1 MAWIANSLPLV
12 KTYVTWCFM
21 SQFPT
26 VSSRNIVSITDSDS
40 KKEKKKDEWG
50 KKYKSLYFS
59 SRNLSPPYQRNS
71 FALCTYFKEEISV
84 LSKQKQHPKIFF
96 FFFKDILFI

>member
-12 KTYVTWCFM
+12 KTYVTLCFM

-40 KKEKKKDEWG
+40 KKEKKKMNGE
-50 KKYKSLYFS
+50 KNTSHCFFPL
-59 SRNLSPPYQRNS
+59 
-71 FALCTYFKEEISV
+71 EISP
-84 LSKQKQHPKIFF
+84 LPTKETPLLFAP
-96 FFFKDILFI
+96 ILKKRSLF